1 MASSVLIY
9 KISCLMILFIEY
21 PHTQILHN
29 TEKYKQLDGVTPQ
42 DLAQLLRLDREI
54 TRLFEVQMR
63 KRNKNDEMIR
73 NKINDLNDKP
83 SLRNFLFKKVSDQQ
97 MQKDID
103 ALEKDVSKM
112 FDIDQ

>member
-1 MASSVLIY
+1 MKEALGAAMGAASATG
-9 KISCLMILFIEY
+9 KAD
-21 PHTQILHN
+21 TDN
-29 TEKYKQLDGVTPQ
+29 TEKYKQLAGVTPQ

-103 ALEKDVSKM
+103 ALEKDVARM
-112 FDIDQ
+112 YDINKDES

>member
-1 MASSVLIY
+1 MEGNANHEKHAAATPADAL
-9 KISCLMILFIEY
+9 
-21 PHTQILHN
+21 
-29 TEKYKQLDGVTPQ
+29 EKYKKLDGVTPQ
-42 DLAQLLRLDREI
+42 DLAQLQKLDKEI

-97 MQKDID
+97 M
-103 ALEKDVSKM
+103 
-112 FDIDQ
+112 